1 MSHFNIDAAVNVN
14 SNFLSYD
21 YPSCVLFNKGQW
33 DKRSITDSALGY
45 YAVTFPSCK
54 DAKLLYNDNNV
65 FYNYVPSY
73 MYIFNVLH
81 NNIDGLTD
89 GEKKNKD
96 IIGELVIEHES
107 STNTNK
113 LFLCILLKKV
123 SNSLGADSTVD
134 SVLSMIDSVQ
144 YETTNTEKYRTS
156 AEKFSLSVDIPDQK
170 QQKCIIYKSSINTV
184 IVLTEPML
192 VNSNSELIIK
202 NLTTNPDNLFNISA
216 PNDYAETTKTAQQS
230 DAKAPRSTI
239 DGYDGKDDIYIDCRQ
254 TGASSKE
261 MHTLNVPLGSE
272 FADEF
277 KKMDFMKT
285 SVNFFLFSLALVFVY
300 FFVPMVYKKVV
311 IDSAIKGFIKESDAK
326 TKNIIR
332 AADVLICMVFL
343 AYIIYSFY
351 YGFKGEGDYTMMTN
365 GLFGVVL
372 LGISYTL
379 IQIKKLEVSFLTNN
393 DTQQQSESYNQT
405 NEKNIDAVNFGYIF
419 LILGSV
425 IDFIKKPNVLST
437 LVVVYIIILII
448 LLILMSVGQIP
459 RPEFMKHHN
468 QFVFYLIFAIPL
480 IMFLAGS

>member
-1 MSHFNIDAAVNVN
+1 MSHFNIDAAVNL
-14 SNFLSYD
+14 SANFLSYD

-33 DKRSITDSALGY
+33 NKRSIVDSALGY
-45 YAVTFPSCK
+45 YAITFPSCK
-54 DAKLLYNDNNV
+54 GAKLIYNDNNV
-65 FYNYVPSY
+65 FYNYIPSY

-113 LFLCILLKKV
+113 LFLCILLKKTT
-123 SNSLGADSTVD
+123 SSFGPGSTID

-170 QQKCIIYKSSINTV
+170 LQKCIIYKSSINTV
-184 IVLTEPML
+184 IVLTEPIL
-192 VNSNSELIIK
+192 VNSTSELIIK
-202 NLTTNPDNLFNISA
+202 NLTTNPDDLFNISA
-216 PNDYAETTKTAQQS
+216 PTDYTEVTNAAKNS
-230 DAKAPRSTI
+230 DSKAPSSTI

-272 FADEF
+272 FADEL

-300 FFVPMVYKKVV
+300 FCVPMVYKKVV
-311 IDSAIKGFIKESDAK
+311 IDPAIKGFINDGDAK

-332 AADVLICMVFL
+332 AADVLICMVFM

-379 IQIKKLEVSFLTNN
+379 IQIKKLDKLFFTNN
-393 DTQQQSESYNQT
+393 DTQQRIESITPENDK
-405 NEKNIDAVNFGYIF
+405 EIESVNFGNIF

-448 LLILMSVGQIP
+448 LLILMSVGQIQ
-459 RPEFMKHHN
+459 RPDFMKQHN
-468 QFVFYLIFAIPL
+468 QFAFYLIFAIPL